1 MQEGVRAEKAMEAVG
16 FQAPPGLTQVPLH
29 DTAAVVVVVVLAAAS
44 SVSVTAAAVAASRLV
59 VVAFVVLPKQE
70 MEMGPVSASS
80 SVCGSSATGASLP
93 KWLQIQWP

>member
-29 DTAAVVVVVVLAAAS
+29 DTAAVVVVVLAAAS

>member
-29 DTAAVVVVVVLAAAS
+29 DTADAVVLAAAS